1 MQCEEEKKKTTYVRP
16 RELTLLE
23 SHSELESERTDTL
36 NVCVCVCMCNIPVV
50 KVVETTAL
58 VSSPLAAWSLTVYS
72 VVSASPSSRIHVS
85 SESKIS
91 S

>member
-1 MQCEEEKKKTTYVRP
+1 MGETSVGAGNSLCSDVFP
-16 RELTLLE
+16 N
-23 SHSELESERTDTL
+23 L
-36 NVCVCVCMCNIPVV
+36 NQRCVCVCAAPVV
-50 KVVETTAL
+50 NVVETTAL

-85 SESKIS
+85 SASRIS